1 MNKEED
7 AAVLRGLKQDTSTYE
22 LSGLRCSVN
31 QCQDNDVITPDQAA
45 TTSATAIDE
54 VKALKHAKTKAM
66 NRLRDVDLRAS
77 FHNTFEAFV
86 AEVVLPSVAKDWDRA
101 AEVAIAAGG
110 CSARAKRNETAA
122 VAASPGLEGL
132 AGRKTGFEG
141 RIAERSEGDRLSPSD
156 ETPDNNSN
164 ITSTGQEDLPADNKE
179 GEWLSECWVQSF
191 PCVRVLTPG
200 EFSLPPH
207 CDSA

>member
-86 AEVVLPSVAKDWDRA
+86 AEVVLPSDRKS
-101 AEVAIAAGG
+101 V
-110 CSARAKRNETAA
+110 
-122 VAASPGLEGL
+122 V
-132 AGRKTGFEG
+132 
-141 RIAERSEGDRLSPSD
+141 
-156 ETPDNNSN
+156 
-164 ITSTGQEDLPADNKE
+164 
-179 GEWLSECWVQSF
+179 
-191 PCVRVLTPG
+191 
-200 EFSLPPH
+200 
-207 CDSA
+207 